1 MKKAKTEKDTL
12 RDEYRQSDFPL
23 GLVRGK
29 YAACAQAASNIAVIE
44 PELASAFP
52 NSAAVNDALRVILQV
67 AKQVAIHP
75 QATHLP
81 GQSRKRIEKSTGRRQ
96 VGDIQAS
103 DLNMP
108 AARVRNRSC
117 LRGILLYHAIICCR
131 PRADKT

>member
-12 RDEYRQSDFPL
+12 RDEYQRSDFPL

-29 YAACAQAASNIAVIE
+29 YAARAQAASNIAVLE

-75 QATHLP
+75 
-81 GQSRKRIEKSTGRRQ
+81 
-96 VGDIQAS
+96 
-103 DLNMP
+103 
-108 AARVRNRSC
+108 
-117 LRGILLYHAIICCR
+117 
-131 PRADKT
+131 